1 MPNETKILPNVSV
14 SGLRALASASLVP
27 RMHSKLD
34 ELLAR
39 NADGKLSES
48 ELLELDSI
56 IQQIDELN
64 LLKARAEYTLRHQ
77 DKTEGS
83 MGRSLLG

>member
-1 MPNETKILPNVSV
+1 MGCI
-14 SGLRALASASLVP
+14 LRAPASASLAP

-39 NADGKLSES
+39 NAEERLSES
-48 ELLELDSI
+48 EQQQLDSI

-77 DKTEGS
+77 EETDGS
-83 MGRSLLG
+83 